1 MTSAKGKAKTAA
13 ALPETVAEPHDGHDL
28 RQLLLTLYLK
38 NNPQLKHQVFIYTY
52 KGVTHESSNPF
63 QYVSGELGSEVKK
76 SLILQNMP
84 AGEMIQAF
92 IVPTANHAKDGS
104 YEIENTVIYGNKVG
118 VLIEIGLDNERID
131 RSEKYRQFAGLADA
145 MLRQFV

>member
-1 MTSAKGKAKTAA
+1 MAIAKTKKQPAA
-13 ALPETVAEPHDGHDL
+13 DPYEGYDL
-28 RQLLLTLYLK
+28 RGLLLELYLK
-38 NNPQLKHQVFIYTY
+38 NNPQLAHQVFIYTY
-52 KGVTHESSNPF
+52 KGVLNESSNPF
-63 QYVSGELGSEVKK
+63 QYVSGELGKEVKK

-92 IVPTANHAKDGS
+92 IVPTATHAKDGS

-118 VLIEIGLDNERID
+118 VLIEIGLDDDRID
-131 RSEKYRQFAGLADA
+131 RSDKYRQFAGLADA